1 MESYTGF
8 APVYDLFMDNIPYDQ
23 WSLYVIDLLKE
34 YNIND
39 GIVLDLGCGTGNIT
53 EPLARAGYDMIGIDN
68 SDEMLNIALDKKY
81 ESDLDILYLNQD
93 MRSFELYG
101 TVRAVVSICDSI
113 NYITSIDDLVKVFS
127 LVNNYLDPN
136 GIFIFDLNTIYKY
149 TQIGDCTI
157 AENRNESSFIWEN
170 TFFSDTNINQY
181 DLTIFEKC
189 NNKLSDNLYEK
200 FEETHIQKAY
210 SLDEI
215 KEALEKSG
223 LIYVTSYNA
232 FTHDPVTDTSERI
245 YVIAR
250 EHGKDTISS

>member
-8 APVYDLFMDNIPYDQ
+8 ASVYDLFMDNIPYDK
-23 WSLYVIDLLKE
+23 WSSYVIDLLKE

-53 EPLARAGYDMIGIDN
+53 EPLAKAGYDMIGIDN

-81 ESDLDILYLNQD
+81 ENDLDILYLNQD

-101 TVRAVVSICDSI
+101 TVRAIVSICDSI
-113 NYITSIDDLVKVFS
+113 NYITSLEDLIKVFK
-127 LVNNYLDPN
+127 LVNNYLDPE

-149 TQIGDCTI
+149 TQIGDRTI
-157 AENRNESSFIWEN
+157 AENRKESSFIWEN
-170 TFFSDTNINQY
+170 TFFKESNINQY

-189 NNKLSDNLYEK
+189 DDTSDNLYEK

-210 SLDEI
+210 SLEEI
-215 KEALEKSG
+215 KSALEESG
-223 LIYVTSYNA
+223 LIYVTAYDA
-232 FTHDPVTDTSERI
+232 FTHESVKATSERI
-245 YVIAR
+245 YIIAK
-250 EHGKDTISS
+250 EHGKK